1 MSQSRPAP
9 VAYVLVETGMHSGA
23 RLELREPGTW
33 YSVGGLV
40 DADYW
45 LADPDL
51 AEAKLE
57 FAFIGGSVRVRVHS
71 GPAASLEN
79 AVLDVGAEGT
89 VRRTVLWGGVSL
101 RAVTMP
107 AEAAP
112 PASAPANRNPAQAL
126 RQHLGTKLSRRA
138 AIWLLASLAVIVP
151 LGLMLAT
158 LTSMLDRFDQQ
169 DRQAKAIAAQS
180 GPDMKRANARAAAQ
194 RLADLI
200 SIRTVSV
207 TAIDGETLAL
217 FGTNVPPEHRE
228 AILAAISQFEPSF
241 TVRDNIAYRDD
252 QPVRPVELS
261 RLPEGVDFVH
271 FGSEGFLR
279 SRAGN
284 VYLLGGK
291 LPDGTQVELIGS
303 TEIWLSRGNERSVL
317 RAPAFD

>member
-51 AEAKLE
+51 AEAKLQ
-57 FAFIGGSVRVRVHS
+57 FAFVDGSVRARVQA
-71 GPAASLEN
+71 GPAASIDS
-79 AVLDVGAEGT
+79 AVLDVGAEGI

-101 RAVTMP
+101 RAVAMP

-112 PASAPANRNPAQAL
+112 PTSAPLSRGAAQAL
-126 RQHLGTKLSRRA
+126 RQRLGTKLSRRA

-151 LGLMLAT
+151 LGLMLTT
-158 LTSMLDRFDQQ
+158 LTSMLDRVEQH

-194 RLADLI
+194 RMADLI
-200 SIRTVSV
+200 GIRTVSV
-207 TAIDGETLAL
+207 TAVDGETLAL
-217 FGTNVPPEHRE
+217 FGSNVPPEHRDT
-228 AILAAISQFEPSF
+228 ILAAISQFEPAF

-252 QPVRPVELS
+252 QPVRPVELN
-261 RLPEGVDFVH
+261 RLPEGVDFVQY
-271 FGSEGFLR
+271 GSEGFLR

-303 TEIWLSRGNERSVL
+303 AEIWLSRGNERSVL
-317 RAPAFD
+317 RARSFD